1 MENEEKWM
9 KKEKIFEND
18 EESSTLQMQT
28 DRGRER
34 QDEHSVIQ
42 GDKEKIRIQKRT
54 FLVKTWDFLG
64 ILLNKKNSNF
74 GAFLGN

>member
-1 MENEEKWM
+1 MRMEQEKMENEEKWM

-42 GDKEKIRIQKRT
+42 GDKEKM
-54 FLVKTWDFLG
+54 
-64 ILLNKKNSNF
+64 KNWGPF
-74 GAFLGN
+74 ERKHLW